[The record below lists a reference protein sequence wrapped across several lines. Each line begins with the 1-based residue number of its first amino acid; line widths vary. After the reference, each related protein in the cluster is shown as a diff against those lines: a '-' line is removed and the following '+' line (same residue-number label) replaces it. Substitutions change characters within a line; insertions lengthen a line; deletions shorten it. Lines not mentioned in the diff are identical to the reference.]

1 MKNPGAIDHAHFVAR
16 LTAQF
21 PEVPASFDESI
32 KGLLHCEMGAF
43 AGLTEEAMDKGNF
56 WQVEKYFRF
65 VEEVWRDASPEV
77 ENAIEVSYLE
87 FLAFSELTENR
98 YRAIKERMPKS
109 LRTILLRIDGRG
121 RWQ

>member
-1 MKNPGAIDHAHFVAR
+1 MKHSRAIDHAQFLAM

-21 PEVPASFDESI
+21 PEVPAAFDESV
-32 KGLLHCEMGAF
+32 KGLLHCEMGTF

-65 VEEVWRDASPEV
+65 VEKVWRDASPDV

-87 FLAFSELTENR
+87 FLALSEFTENR
-98 YRAIKERMPKS
+98 YQAIKERMPKS
-109 LRTILLRIDGRG
+109 LWTILLRIDGRG